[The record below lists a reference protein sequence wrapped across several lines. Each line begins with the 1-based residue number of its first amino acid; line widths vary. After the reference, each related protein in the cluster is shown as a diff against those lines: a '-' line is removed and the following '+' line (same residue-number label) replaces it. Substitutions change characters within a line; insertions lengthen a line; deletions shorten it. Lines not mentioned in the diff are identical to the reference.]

1 MILAYTIN
9 QWYMKYLLRPGA
21 RDMVGTAAHHR
32 YTMDVMMNR
41 TLLYILKNIFSKE
54 DGCLN
59 GILNIIILFEF

>member
-1 MILAYTIN
+1 MILAYTTN

-21 RDMVGTAAHHR
+21 RYMAGNAAHHR
-32 YTMDVMMNR
+32 HTMDVMMNR
-41 TLLYILKNIFSKE
+41 TQLYILRNIFSKE